1 MPTAGSPD
9 RTSYVEVSEA
19 DAYHS
24 ARGNAAWTG
33 DEEAKEA
40 ALIRGSQA
48 IDAMYGS
55 KFPGQK
61 SNGRSQ
67 QLAWPR
73 ELWDGSFVRDQE
85 GFDIMNDEIPQE
97 IADATCEAALREL
110 VSPNSLLPDLDRGG
124 AVTKLVAGSV
134 EIDYATNAP
143 TKTTLSIIDGIL
155 SGLLGGVNASGVV
168 FARVAR
174 A

>member
-9 RTSYVEVSEA
+9 RVQYVSAAEATSY
-19 DAYHS
+19 HT
-24 ARGNAAWTG
+24 ARGNTAWTG
-33 DEEAKEA
+33 TDDVKNA
-40 ALIRGSQA
+40 ALIRASQA

-61 SNGRSQ
+61 MGGRDQ

-73 ELWDGSFVRDQE
+73 EMWDSSFVTDNE
-85 GFDIMNDEIPQE
+85 GFDIPNDEIPQE
-97 IADATCEAALREL
+97 ICDATCEAALREL
-110 VSPNSLLPDLDRGG
+110 TDPGSMMPDLERGG
-124 AVTKLVAGSV
+124 AVTKLAAGSV

-143 TKTTLSIIDGIL
+143 AKTTFSIIDGIL
-155 SGLLGGVNASGVV
+155 SGLLGNVTTGGIV
-168 FARVAR
+168 FARAVR